1 MINDICIHDPLSPAL
16 RMEAEHLVS
25 QIICPVTNAIE
36 MYTPRFDGVLESLA
50 MLLVCERHDA
60 ADAFLRVCDEHAL
73 SGSAAYLILDK
84 TRPRKEFLPNW
95 ERCNEKWHRLYVQ
108 NIQAC
113 QSISEML
120 DVSRRQGRM
129 L

>member
-1 MINDICIHDPLSPAL
+1 MINDISIHDPLAPEL
-16 RMEAEHLVS
+16 RMEAEYLVS

-36 MYTPRFDGVLESLA
+36 MYMPRFDGVLGSLA

-60 ADAFLRVCDEHAL
+60 ADAFLHVCDEHAL

-84 TRPRKEFLPNW
+84 TRPRKALLPNW

-113 QSISEML
+113 KTLSEQL
-120 DVSRRQGRM
+120 ALSRSQGRQ

>member
-84 TRPRKEFLPNW
+84 TRPRKALLPNW

>member
-1 MINDICIHDPLSPAL
+1 MINDICIHDPLSPTL

-25 QIICPVTNAIE
+25 QIVCPVTNAIE
-36 MYTPRFDGVLESLA
+36 MYMPCFDGVLGSLA
-50 MLLVCERHDA
+50 MLLICERYDA
-60 ADAFLRVCDEHAL
+60 ADAFLRVCDERAL
-73 SGSAAYLILDK
+73 SGGAAYLILDK
-84 TRPRKEFLPNW
+84 ARPRKEFLPNW

-108 NIQAC
+108 NIRAC

-120 DVSRRQGRM
+120 DVSRSQGRM

>member
-1 MINDICIHDPLSPAL
+1 MINDICIHYPLSPAL

-25 QIICPVTNAIE
+25 QIVCPITNAVE
-36 MYTPRFDGVLESLA
+36 MYMPCFDGVLESLA
-50 MLLVCERHDA
+50 MLLICERHDA
-60 ADAFLRVCDEHAL
+60 VDAFLRVCDEHAL

-84 TRPRKEFLPNW
+84 ARPRKEFLPNW

-108 NIQAC
+108 NIRAC
-113 QSISEML
+113 RSISEML
-120 DVSRRQGRM
+120 DVSRKQGRM

>member
-1 MINDICIHDPLSPAL
+1 MINDISIHDPLTPEL
-16 RMEAEHLVS
+16 RMEAEYLVS
-25 QIICPVTNAIE
+25 QIICPVTTAIE